1 MDLQYVRRLIK
12 IVNESQI
19 AEIEIEE
26 DGKRVRV
33 TRSVAAA
40 AMLPAV
46 QHVAAP
52 VQIQAQADAG
62 NAGQAPAVSQAP
74 AAASAQYHEV
84 RSPIVGTFYRSSSP
98 EADPFVQVGQSVS
111 VGDTLCIIEA
121 MKIMND
127 IESDASGRVVKVL
140 VENGQPVEYNQAL
153 FLIDPS

>member
-52 VQIQAQADAG
+52 VQTAVQPETG
-62 NAGQAPAVSQAP
+62 TAGQAPAP

-98 EADPFVQVGQSVS
+98 EADPYVQVGQSVS

>member
-33 TRSVAAA
+33 TRSVAAPA
-40 AMLPAV
+40 ALPAV
-46 QHVAAP
+46 QHVAAAATAP
-52 VQIQAQADAG
+52 ETPAS
-62 NAGQAPAVSQAP
+62 APAEAP
-74 AAASAQYHEV
+74 SSKYHEV

-98 EADPFVQVGQSVS
+98 EADPFVQVGQNVAA
-111 VGDTLCIIEA
+111 GETLCIIEA

-127 IESDASGRVVKVL
+127 IESDVSGRVVKVL
-140 VENGQPVEYNQAL
+140 VENAQAVEYNQPL

>member
-40 AMLPAV
+40 AVLPAV

-52 VQIQAQADAG
+52 VQTAAQPETG
-62 NAGQAPAVSQAP
+62 TAGQAPAVAPAP

-98 EADPFVQVGQSVS
+98 
-111 VGDTLCIIEA
+111 
-121 MKIMND
+121 
-127 IESDASGRVVKVL
+127 DA
-140 VENGQPVEYNQAL
+140 
-153 FLIDPS
+153 